1 MEPSVLNPTL
11 RETMTDSADISPVH
25 PPIHTKFYRMTVPDV
40 SHRKQESIS
49 VSASNRSEPV
59 DQQVTVYDYD
69 GRRVEVKV
77 TLNSGSILDTLV

>member
-1 MEPSVLNPTL
+1 M
-11 RETMTDSADISPVH
+11 
-25 PPIHTKFYRMTVPDV
+25 PDV